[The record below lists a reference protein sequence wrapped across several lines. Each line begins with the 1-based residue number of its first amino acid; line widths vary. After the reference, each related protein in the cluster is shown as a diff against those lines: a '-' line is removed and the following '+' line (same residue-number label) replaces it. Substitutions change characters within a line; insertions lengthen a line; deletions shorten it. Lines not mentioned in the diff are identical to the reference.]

1 MKADGQKWT
10 FEKSLSN
17 DRYALN
23 SGRWDG
29 RVLRGRN
36 RPQAVVQFLRDTDVG
51 HAVIGFHKT
60 SEYACRHQRRTR
72 SQPLSL
78 FKELKRRNVIRV
90 AIAYAVAAWLLIEI
104 TATTFPIL
112 KLPDW
117 SVTLVTVLVL
127 IGFPLALILAWAY
140 ELTPEGLKKEKD
152 VDRSQSITHVTGR
165 KLDFIII
172 TVLVLALGYFA
183 YDKFLL
189 QPEPGEVFGDMDKSI
204 AVLPFVNMSDD
215 AGNEYFS
222 DGLSEELLNLL
233 VKIPELRVAARTS
246 SFSYKGKDVK
256 IAQIGEEL
264 NVTHVLEGSVRKSGD
279 RVRITAQL
287 VKADDGFHLWSKTFD
302 RTLEDIFVVQD
313 EIAKAVVDELK
324 IELLGAMPE
333 GRKTDSE
340 VYSLYLQGKYF
351 NNLRGEENLEKAVA
365 AFKQALAIDPE
376 YAPAWVGIQL
386 TYSLQVAYAQRPEK
400 ETRALAMEAA
410 ERALAIDEN
419 MASAWAALAYL
430 LRTNEWDWQAA
441 RVAINKALNLEPN
454 NAEVLPVAA
463 SLAGT
468 FGRLSESVALFE
480 RNIELDPL
488 RLGSLRALGIRYRRV
503 GRFDDAF
510 EAFRRVQAV
519 NPNYPGIRDDL
530 GATHLLSGDP
540 KNALLEVEKGLTGKF
555 HRYLL
560 TSIHSDLGNEAEA
573 QSMINELLETSAH
586 DVPLLMASV
595 YAWRGED
602 DSAFEWLEIAYQRH
616 DYRLVH
622 FLGSLWFRNLTAD
635 PRYPV
640 FVEKLGLLEEW
651 KAMPPEYGGPSKPPT
666 ASGR

>member
-1 MKADGQKWT
+1 M
-10 FEKSLSN
+10 
-17 DRYALN
+17 
-23 SGRWDG
+23 
-29 RVLRGRN
+29 
-36 RPQAVVQFLRDTDVG
+36 
-51 HAVIGFHKT
+51 
-60 SEYACRHQRRTR
+60 
-72 SQPLSL
+72 SL

-112 KLPDW
+112 KLPEW
-117 SVTLVTVLVL
+117 SVTLVTVFVL
-127 IGFPLALILAWAY
+127 IGFPLALIFAWAF

-172 TVLVLALGYFA
+172 AVLVLALGYFA

-189 QPEPGEVFGDMDKSI
+189 QPESDEVLGDIGRSI

-215 AGNEYFS
+215 SGNEYFS

-264 NVTHVLEGSVRKSGD
+264 NVTHVLEGSVRKAGD
-279 RVRITAQL
+279 HVRITAQL
-287 VKADDGFHLWSKTFD
+287 VKTNNGFHVWSETFD

-324 IELLGAMPE
+324 INLLGAMPE
-333 GRKTDSE
+333 GRTTDAE
-340 VYSLYLQGKYF
+340 VYSFYLQGKYF
-351 NNLRGEENLEKAVA
+351 TNLRGEENLEKAVA
-365 AFKQALAIDPE
+365 AFKQALAIDPD
-376 YAPAWVGIQL
+376 YAPAWIGIQV
-386 TYSLQVAYAQRPEK
+386 TYTLQVNYAQRPEG
-400 ETRALAMEAA
+400 ETRALAMKAA

-430 LRTNEWDWQAA
+430 KRTNDWDWQGA
-441 RVAINKALNLEPN
+441 RAAINRALKLEPN
-454 NAEVLPVAA
+454 NAEVLPAAA

-468 FGRLSESVALFE
+468 FGRLSESIELFE
-480 RNIELDPL
+480 RTVELDPL
-488 RLGSLRALGIRYRRV
+488 GLGGLRALAVRYRRV

-510 EAFRRVQAV
+510 EAFRRVQAI
-519 NPNYPGIRDDL
+519 NPDYPGIHDDL
-530 GATHLLSGDP
+530 GGMYLLSGNP
-540 KNALLEVEKGLTGKF
+540 ENALFEVEKSSTGKY
-555 HRYLL
+555 HGYLL
-560 TSIHSDLGNEAEA
+560 TIVHSDLGNEAEA
-573 QSMINELLETSAH
+573 QSMISELLETSAH
-586 DVPLLMASV
+586 DFPYMMASV
-595 YAWRGED
+595 YAWRGEG
-602 DSAFEWLEIAYQRH
+602 DSAFEWLDIAYQQR
-616 DYRLVH
+616 DFRLVH
-622 FLGSLWFRNLTAD
+622 FLGSVWFRNLTTD

-666 ASGR
+666 ENGR

>member
-1 MKADGQKWT
+1 M
-10 FEKSLSN
+10 
-17 DRYALN
+17 
-23 SGRWDG
+23 
-29 RVLRGRN
+29 
-36 RPQAVVQFLRDTDVG
+36 
-51 HAVIGFHKT
+51 
-60 SEYACRHQRRTR
+60 
-72 SQPLSL
+72 SL

-112 KLPDW
+112 KLPEW
-117 SVTLVTVLVL
+117 SVTLVTVFVL
-127 IGFPLALILAWAY
+127 IGFPLAMIFAWAF

-172 TVLVLALGYFA
+172 AVLVLALGYFA

-189 QPEPGEVFGDMDKSI
+189 QPESDEVLGDIGRSI

-215 AGNEYFS
+215 SGNEYFS

-264 NVTHVLEGSVRKSGD
+264 NVTHVLEGSVRKAGD
-279 RVRITAQL
+279 HVRITAQL
-287 VKADDGFHLWSKTFD
+287 VKTNNGFHVWSETFD

-324 IELLGAMPE
+324 INLLGAMPE
-333 GRKTDSE
+333 GRTTDAE

-351 NNLRGEENLEKAVA
+351 TNLRGEENLEKAVA
-365 AFKQALAIDPE
+365 AFKQALAIDPD
-376 YAPAWVGIQL
+376 YAPAWIGIQV
-386 TYSLQVAYAQRPEK
+386 TYTLQVNYAQRPEG
-400 ETRALAMEAA
+400 ETRALAMKAA

-430 LRTNEWDWQAA
+430 KRTNDWDWQGA
-441 RVAINKALNLEPN
+441 RAAINRALKLEPN
-454 NAEVLPVAA
+454 NAEVLPAAA

-468 FGRLSESVALFE
+468 FGRLSESIELFE
-480 RNIELDPL
+480 RTVELDPL
-488 RLGSLRALGIRYRRV
+488 GLGSLRALAVRYRNV

-510 EAFRRVQAV
+510 EAFLRVQALI
-519 NPNYPGIRDDL
+519 PNYPGIRDDL
-530 GATHLLSGDP
+530 GGTYLLSGNP
-540 KNALLEVEKGLTGKF
+540 ENALLEAEKSPTGKF
-555 HRYLL
+555 HSYLL
-560 TSIHSDLGNEAEA
+560 TIIHSDLGNEAEA
-573 QSMINELLETSAH
+573 QSMINELLETSAL
-586 DVPLLMASV
+586 DLPFMMASV

-602 DSAFEWLEIAYQRH
+602 DSAFKWLEIAYRQR

-622 FLGSLWFRNLTAD
+622 FLGSVWFRNLTTD

-640 FVEKLGLLEEW
+640 FVEKLGLLDEW
-651 KAMPPEYGGPSKPPT
+651 KAMPPEYGGPSKPP
-666 ASGR
+666 SENGR